1 MVVEQPRKTRRRAQ
15 RLQRELQ
22 RDLTAAGKRWE
33 DVEKTAEFERRR
45 REIDAAMEQAN
56 AASMQQ
62 GFMFKG
68 SQGT

>member
-1 MVVEQPRKTRRRAQ
+1 MEHPRKTRRPAQ